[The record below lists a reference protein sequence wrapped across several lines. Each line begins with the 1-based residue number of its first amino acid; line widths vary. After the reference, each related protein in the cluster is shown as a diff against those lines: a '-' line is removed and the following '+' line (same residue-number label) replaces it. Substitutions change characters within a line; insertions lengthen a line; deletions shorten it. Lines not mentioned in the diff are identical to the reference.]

1 MSRAEQSNPHRLR
14 HIHIE
19 FGELCLDYQAG
30 AEQAESVADQL
41 ARRFPELTVGID
53 DNVHDDLPPLP
64 CARLWDRPSGRTP
77 SIETRTDTTSMPP
90 EPHPD
95 PTEQHHTAWRAQPI
109 HHGSAQATD
118 PTLTRCLHYRHVC
131 GLPCF
136 VHTETRRITMHAGD
150 IAAVTVPEWLGR
162 MVHDDLSKQ
171 YLLGPVIAHG
181 SHRWTILARP
191 DDTGTLA
198 ADTDIFTAL
207 LRAAATIVPDGG
219 EIVLPSPGDENTGY
233 RRWVVA
239 PRDTFR
245 PHISTVVQSII
256 TGAGNPKPGDYN
268 TIRDTGNPHHH
279 P

>member
-1 MSRAEQSNPHRLR
+1 MTPTQHSPAACTTDASADCHASYTPKP
-14 HIHIE
+14 
-19 FGELCLDYQAG
+19 GE
-30 AEQAESVADQL
+30 S
-41 ARRFPELTVGID
+41 
-53 DNVHDDLPPLP
+53 P
-64 CARLWDRPSGRTP
+64 C
-77 SIETRTDTTSMPP
+77 
-90 EPHPD
+90 
-95 PTEQHHTAWRAQPI
+95 
-109 HHGSAQATD
+109 
-118 PTLTRCLHYRHVC
+118 
-131 GLPCF
+131 
-136 VHTETRRITMHAGD
+136 AGD

-162 MVHDDLSKQ
+162 MVHDHLARR

-198 ADTDIFTAL
+198 ADRDIFTAL

-256 TGAGNPKPGDYN
+256 SCAGSGLKPHNHKG
-268 TIRDTGNPHHH
+268 IQGRDTPRRL
-279 P
+279 